1 MEIVFKNCLYCFP
14 FCFLLLLLLFSIH
27 TFRYIQYMSRVL
39 DTRLP
44 RASIATCWRHRSKW
58 KATPSLVSSLPVAVR
73 QEREKLYL
81 TVSSEI
87 VSSFRTVGISGK
99 EEGTNDMM
107 IKRELGYIGAS
118 QETRGNNWCV
128 SRLFEVYQ
136 GSPPVR
142 LSGHGA
148 SLCYIPRIVSAPFS
162 ILLCSPV
169 HVVLY
174 NCWTSRIR
182 TGWRRRLS
190 STPMSRFQF
199 VRPPL
204 RFPPSALLT
213 VIMHIWFELLYMS
226 RQCAT
231 CRQHST

>member
-1 MEIVFKNCLYCFP
+1 VS
-14 FCFLLLLLLFSIH
+14 LLF
-27 TFRYIQYMSRVL
+27 
-39 DTRLP
+39 
-44 RASIATCWRHRSKW
+44 W
-58 KATPSLVSSLPVAVR
+58 
-73 QEREKLYL
+73 
-81 TVSSEI
+81 
-87 VSSFRTVGISGK
+87 TVGISGK

-142 LSGHGA
+142 LSGHQHGRA
-148 SLCYIPRIVSAPFS
+148 SLYIPRIVSAPFYDS
-162 ILLCSPV
+162 FSALQSSN
-169 HVVLY
+169 VVLY
-174 NCWTSRIR
+174 KCWTSRIR

-231 CRQHST
+231 CRQPIALDLDLVLGISIHSTRSMRMYGKRRPKKWPTGRSSWGSALLFRGWQLFDR